1 MNLSPV
7 ERAQGW
13 GLEALRP
20 CSPQRPP
27 RATLFSHLPGKAGP
41 GGLWLGSPGAGGLA
55 QGQGTTGATPLGRSQ
70 IAPPSSLALHQDRPG
85 DACGHLEEG
94 RQLRASSDGAG
105 VGWVGGGVSTCC
117 GSLGRSRLDPRR
129 DPGTG
134 GAREGRSRAADEP
147 ERLQVPSGSS
157 ASVSRPEAARGEL
170 QNIQG
175 PEASA
180 AGSWA
185 GAGSDRRAA
194 RGPSKGITG
203 VGGRVGGLSG
213 AAGGGQSDGTTP
225 QRGPME

>member
-1 MNLSPV
+1 MSPV

-20 CSPQRPP
+20 RTPQRPP

-105 VGWVGGGVSTCC
+105 VGWVGGRVSTCC
-117 GSLGRSRLDPRR
+117 GSLGRSHLDPRR

-147 ERLQVPSGSS
+147 ERLQVPSDSS

-180 AGSWA
+180 AGLGQA
-185 GAGSDRRAA
+185 
-194 RGPSKGITG
+194 P
-203 VGGRVGGLSG
+203 GRIGGL
-213 AAGGGQSDGTTP
+213 
-225 QRGPME
+225 RGVPAKG